1 MQLQIDTPDTKLMT
15 RHSGLEQRGPKSGD
29 SICVFDSSRH
39 DALYGLAQI
48 NAYGNGDAPDE
59 GLRRL
64 ETLFQEGHNV
74 AISTNTFLPLLRAYA
89 RRGMF

>member
-1 MQLQIDTPDTKLMT
+1 V
-15 RHSGLEQRGPKSGD
+15 S
-29 SICVFDSSRH
+29 DSSRH
-39 DALYGLAQI
+39 NALYGLAQI

-64 ETLFQEGHNV
+64 ETLFQEGRDV

-89 RRGMF
+89 RRGMLCRLGRQRCGLQRDVQRLITGMQLVFFHQS